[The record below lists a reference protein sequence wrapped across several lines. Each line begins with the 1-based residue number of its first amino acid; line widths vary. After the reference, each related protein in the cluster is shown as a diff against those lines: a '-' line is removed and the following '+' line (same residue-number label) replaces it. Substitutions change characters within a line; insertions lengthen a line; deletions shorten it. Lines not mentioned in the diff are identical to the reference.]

1 MFEPTTSL
9 CAPDSGDQYQ
19 FPFDPPYDIQLDL
32 MRTLYQ
38 VVQSRQIGIFESPT
52 GTGKSLTL
60 TCGVL
65 SWLRDHEAAVE
76 QDLIEGISK
85 LKTDIARQELEN
97 SGAVDWIS
105 GQFATI
111 GVKNQLSEIR
121 GVKELRDEY
130 YKRLTELKKKST
142 EVKRKKDSTRW
153 LKQVSKQQ
161 QLETDSGENQKAT
174 GNDGYLVEDSDDDD
188 CDEVEADAESSKFK
202 PVQVI
207 FCSRTHSQLGQV
219 IREIRRTDF
228 GKQIRLTIL
237 ASRQN
242 MCINPEVRKLNSNA
256 LINERCLELQK
267 KCTKTTSVDSDENT
281 RKKRKLND
289 KCPYYN
295 RQMIDDLKNDT
306 LFEVQDIEELVS
318 VAQQEKACPYYASRA
333 AVSDSQLIMM
343 PYQNLL
349 HRKTREQT
357 GIDIKN
363 AVIIIDEAHNLL
375 DTISNIH
382 SQEVTLDHLQ
392 QVRLHINAYKTQYFP
407 RFSTKNLLKIN
418 QLLFIVTRLCKLLE
432 VPPESHTGSRM
443 IHSYELMTEGE
454 FFNLNLLEILQF
466 AEKTRIAQKIH
477 GFAQSI
483 PSPLLLQNP
492 VKSHP
497 KESKGTSALKE
508 YLKRLGNGDN
518 KKSAANQQS
527 VVDEVTPSVEVRKPV
542 ANAIRPLLAF
552 LECLVETF
560 DDGRVLLSYDRK
572 DCQRSSM
579 KYLLLNPGAR
589 FEEILTSCR
598 SLILAGGTMHPVE
611 ELTEQ
616 LFKDCPERVQ
626 LRSYRH
632 VVPADA
638 ILPLAFS
645 KGPSGKEL
653 LFNYN
658 NRQSKD
664 LLNELT
670 STLINICQVV
680 PNGVVCFF
688 SSYDYLEQ
696 FYSNL
701 QESSKLARLEERKR
715 VFREPRGSGNIDK
728 VLVEY
733 SHAARISCGK
743 QTGALMLSVVG
754 GKLSEGLNFSDEL
767 GRCVVVVGLPYPNRT
782 SPELVERMR
791 YLDRTLKPSAGS
803 EYYENLCMKAVNQCI
818 GRAVRHIRDYASVV
832 LLDTRYCSSEKIR
845 NKLPLWISENLQCF
859 ERYGQAHGSLVKF
872 FKGKSSEK

>member
-1 MFEPTTSL
+1 MFEPEGSL
-9 CAPDSGDQYQ
+9 CAPGSGGEYQ

-38 VVQSRQIGIFESPT
+38 VVESKQVGIFESPT

-65 SWLRDHEAAVE
+65 SWLRDHEAALE
-76 QDLIEGISK
+76 RGLADGISK
-85 LKTDIARQELEN
+85 LTADIARLELEN
-97 SGAVDWIS
+97 AGAVDWIS

-111 GVKNQLSEIR
+111 GVKKQIGELKGIQT
-121 GVKELRDEY
+121 LRDEY
-130 YKRLTELKKKST
+130 YKRLAELRTKST
-142 EVKRKKDSTRW
+142 EVKRRKETARR
-153 LKQVSKQQ
+153 LKQVLKEKP
-161 QLETDSGENQKAT
+161 LEAEFDENLKST
-174 GNDGYLVEDSDDDD
+174 GDDDYLVEDSDEDD
-188 CDEVEADAESSKFK
+188 CHDELEDDVDRLKYK

-228 GKQIRLTIL
+228 GKQIRLTAL

-242 MCINPEVRKLNSNA
+242 FCINSDVRKLNSNA

-267 KCTKTTSVDSDENT
+267 KSGKATAVDGDENVK
-281 RKKRKLND
+281 KKRKLND
-289 KCPYYN
+289 KCPFYN

-318 VAQQEKACPYYASRA
+318 FAQQEKACPYYATRA
-333 AVSDSQLIMM
+333 AVPDSQLLMV

-382 SQEVTLDHLQ
+382 SQEVTLEQLRQ
-392 QVRLHINAYKTQYFP
+392 ARLHINAYKTQYFT
-407 RFSTKNLLKIN
+407 RFSAKNLLKIN
-418 QLLFIVTRLCKLLE
+418 QLLFVATRLCKLLE
-432 VPPESHTGSRM
+432 TAPPNHSNSRM
-443 IHSYELMTEGE
+443 IHTHELMTEGE
-454 FFNLNLLEILQF
+454 FFNLKLGEILQF
-466 AEKTRIAQKIH
+466 AEKARIAQKIH
-477 GFAQSI
+477 GFAQST
-483 PSPLLLQNP
+483 PSPLMLQSP
-492 VKSHP
+492 AQSRPAEK
-497 KESKGTSALKE
+497 KGTSALKE
-508 YLKRLGNGDN
+508 YLKRLENGND
-518 KKSAANQQS
+518 KKSTQQPVPDS
-527 VVDEVTPSVEVRKPV
+527 GKDSNEVRKPIS
-542 ANAIRPLLAF
+542 NAIRPLLAF
-552 LECLVETF
+552 LECLVESF
-560 DDGRVLLSYDRK
+560 DDGRVLLTYNSK
-572 DCQRSSM
+572 ENQRASM

-589 FEEILTSCR
+589 FEEILTNCR
-598 SLILAGGTMHPVE
+598 SVILAGGTMQPVE

-616 LFKDCPERVQ
+616 LFKACPERVQ

-638 ILPLAFS
+638 ILPIAIS
-645 KGPSGKEL
+645 KGPSGKEF
-653 LFNYN
+653 LFNYG

-664 LLNELT
+664 LLNELA
-670 STLINICQVV
+670 STLSNICQVV

-696 FYSNL
+696 FYANL
-701 QESSKLARLEERKR
+701 QNSGGLARLEERKR

-728 VLVEY
+728 VLADY
-733 SHAARISCGK
+733 SNAARLPVGK

-791 YLDRTLKPSAGS
+791 YLDRTLHSSAGN

-832 LLDTRYCSSEKIR
+832 LLDVRYCNSEKIR
-845 NKLPLWISENLQCF
+845 KKLPLWISEGLQCV

-872 FKGKSSEK
+872 FKGK